1 MCLGKW
7 RTNNSEHCGNEECS
21 AWRSISLTALGT
33 RSLEWKIDKLES
45 MLTIWPLNSEPVLTV
60 LLFLNISRRVNI
72 WSVRFAGVASAGFV
86 WEPSEMDISNVGN
99 TTNIAGRLLK
109 LKNYDLIVIIKD
121 NLVIKLIDM
130 DFLFIGHRRI
140 NLKVYQA
147 LGV

>member
-1 MCLGKW
+1 
-7 RTNNSEHCGNEECS
+7 
-21 AWRSISLTALGT
+21 
-33 RSLEWKIDKLES
+33 
-45 MLTIWPLNSEPVLTV
+45 
-60 LLFLNISRRVNI
+60 
-72 WSVRFAGVASAGFV
+72 VASAGFV
-86 WEPSEMDISNVGN
+86 WEPSEMEISNVGN